1 MSDLRR
7 LLITKAQ
14 QQDLTYTEVEY
25 ATFDGNTF
33 VDLGVG
39 ATQNTKTY
47 IRFYNTQASGSNIFG
62 NAENPYYYLGIANSN
77 KLIFGYSANDY
88 SSNSTTCSVNTW
100 HTVEFEKSG
109 ITLDNTLIQSFSSA
123 NDFSIS
129 DLYLGAVKG
138 LATKFYGNIAI
149 VRIYE
154 STVLTHEYIPVKLSN
169 NTVCFYDNVT
179 HAIKYPTG
187 TLTAGR
193 EIHRV
198 EYLRNTGSAYINTQI
213 ASWNNSLE
221 LEIKCT
227 VESQS
232 GTRSYWGGYDKWS
245 GDGRQVPNITTWS
258 SYKVASNFVAQSG
271 TLNLG
276 IANGQ
281 TGIFSL
287 KGDTISWS
295 EGTSATF
302 DRMESQQFTMN
313 QAIVL
318 FCQHR
323 GTTFDQFTTTSIY
336 YGKIWINSILV
347 GHFQP
352 ARDENNVGFMFDEVK
367 HAIFTNAGSGSFSY
381 GADL

>member
-7 LLITKAQ
+7 LLIANAQ

-25 ATFDGNTF
+25 ATFNGNAY

-47 IRFYNTQASGSNIFG
+47 IRFYNTQSSGSNIFG

-88 SSNSTTCSVNTW
+88 STNSTTCSVNTW
-100 HTVEFEKSG
+100 HTVTFEKSG
-109 ITLDNTLIQSFSSA
+109 ISLDNTAIQSFSSA
-123 NDFSIS
+123 ADFNVSN
-129 DLYLGAVKG
+129 LYLGAVKG
-138 LATKFYGNIAI
+138 INTKFYGNIAI

-154 STVLTHEYIPVKLSN
+154 STILTHEFVPVKLSN

-179 HAIKYPTG
+179 QTIKYPIG

-198 EYLRNTGSAYINTQI
+198 EYLRNTASSYINTQI

-221 LEIKCT
+221 LEVKCT

-287 KGDTISWS
+287 KGNTIGWS
-295 EGTSATF
+295 AGTSATF
-302 DRMESQQFTMN
+302 DRMENQQFTMN

-323 GTTFDQFTTTSIY
+323 GTTFDQYTTTSIY
-336 YGKIWINSILV
+336 YAKFWINSELV

-352 ARDENNVGFMFDEVK
+352 ARDSNNLGFMFDEVK
-367 HAIFTNAGSGSFSY
+367 HQVFENAGSGSFSY